1 MDWKFRRLKREDFSL
16 LYQWMNSGEVKEWY
30 TKGDI
35 TRSRIEEKYLP
46 CVNGTSPKLTM
57 LAFMDE
63 EPIGFVQAYALHH
76 YSEYAKQVGIP
87 DSVGIDL
94 FIGEAS
100 RVNQGLGSQ
109 MLRVFVEG
117 VLPHYFHERIAVI
130 GPEPENKRAI
140 RAYEKAG
147 FRFSHQIENPR
158 EENREYLMRQEI
170 PQNMEISVDKNDP
183 IEI

>member
-1 MDWKFRRLKREDFSL
+1 MDWKFRKLKREDFPL
-16 LYQWMNSGEVKEWY
+16 LFKWMNRGEVKRWY
-30 TKGDI
+30 TKGTI
-35 TRSRIEEKYLP
+35 SRARIEEKYLP
-46 CVNGTSPKLTM
+46 CVKGNSPKLTM
-57 LAFMDE
+57 FAFLDE

-76 YSEYAKQVGIP
+76 YPAYADQVGIP

-94 FIGEAS
+94 FIGDAA

-117 VLPHYFHERIAVI
+117 VLPHYFQERIAVI

-147 FRFSHQIENPR
+147 FLFFHQIENPR
-158 EENREYLMRQEI
+158 EEIHEYLMKREI
-170 PQNMEISVDKNDP
+170 PKKREISVDRNDP